1 MNTFINILRT
11 GGLYVMFGI
20 WSFVHVLEYK
30 YFTRVEQYDTI
41 IQNMTQCN
49 QKYSELLIKIAHLEN
64 RVAELE
70 DILILKDE
78 IDDFESNQMNAEDTN
93 TLITDTLI
101 TDTLITDT
109 LITDTLITDTL
120 ITDTLIT
127 HLKTEDLKLETEDLK
142 LETEDL
148 KLETEDLKTEDLET
162 ETEDLELETETED
175 LELETETED
184 LETKIDEEMVY
195 VSEETY
201 PVKNSS
207 QNKKGWIKTLL
218 FM

>member
-101 TDTLITDT
+101 TD
-109 LITDTLITDTL
+109 
-120 ITDTLIT
+120 
-127 HLKTEDLKLETEDLK
+127 LKTENLE
-142 LETEDL
+142 
-148 KLETEDLKTEDLET
+148 TEDLET
-162 ETEDLELETETED
+162 EI
-175 LELETETED
+175 ETED

>member
-148 KLETEDLKTEDLET
+148 
-162 ETEDLELETETED
+162 ELETETED